1 MKIFSFAALAALLWF
16 PAPAA
21 AQTGESARSA
31 NCSDDNGVD
40 RCAAAQQAKT
50 RAVFAA
56 APVEKLAAEGTQL
69 IRAFFVN
76 GYGRDEA
83 LIAFI
88 RPSGGDPEAVV
99 TFPSADSSG
108 RKALRAPVPAAIWD
122 RLFVRARYF
131 DRDLVPLPADK
142 DQISMCLHSWVVT
155 VEAATPAGTQ
165 GGIRRKTQ
173 DACGDGMAVPLAFEM
188 ADIAVELFPACALLN
203 AEQHRNAVT
212 RLGACALL
220 EGDRIAA
227 ALAMNQYE
235 SNWFANP
242 NPGMGMSI
250 AYLFYDQAEID
261 WPGEPVVR
269 GSTAAASAWV
279 ERMQKRH
286 FWMSRVVGETPDR
299 VRIEGMLQDM
309 SSDEPGG
316 TRRAKAV
323 QIWTRENGFGFRL
336 RSLKVEAFEPSR

>member
-1 MKIFSFAALAALLWF
+1 
-16 PAPAA
+16 
-21 AQTGESARSA
+21 
-31 NCSDDNGVD
+31 
-40 RCAAAQQAKT
+40 
-50 RAVFAA
+50 
-56 APVEKLAAEGTQL
+56 
-69 IRAFFVN
+69 
-76 GYGRDEA
+76 
-83 LIAFI
+83 
-88 RPSGGDPEAVV
+88 
-99 TFPSADSSG
+99 
-108 RKALRAPVPAAIWD
+108 
-122 RLFVRARYF
+122 
-131 DRDLVPLPADK
+131 
-142 DQISMCLHSWVVT
+142 
-155 VEAATPAGTQ
+155 
-165 GGIRRKTQ
+165 
-173 DACGDGMAVPLAFEM
+173 M
-188 ADIAVELFPACALLN
+188 ADLAVELFPACALLN

-336 RSLKVEAFEPSR
+336 RSLKVGAFEPSR